1 MTGLSRLLTLI
12 AILSLSAC
20 STIVG
25 TIKPVD
31 EKSEQYSVL
40 DLEKASPNTWRKLD
54 ETKLVSKDSDLGS
67 NSEAFSSELTDV
79 AYQSKVNSAIISL
92 NSSCR
97 NGRGAVQDLRPILRE
112 LLMGMSAV
120 EERTETPTQISGY
133 PALAG
138 TVAGRMAG
146 EHTKIRAVVVSKGE
160 CVYDLMYISRP
171 DRFSTHEPDFNRF
184 VSSVKLR

>member
-1 MTGLSRLLTLI
+1 
-12 AILSLSAC
+12 
-20 STIVG
+20 V
-25 TIKPVD
+25 KPVD
-31 EKSEQYSVL
+31 EKSEKYSVL
-40 DLEKASPNTWRKLD
+40 DLAEVAPQTWRKLD
-54 ETKLVSKDSDLGS
+54 QAQLMSKDSDLGS

-97 NGRGAVQDLRPILRE
+97 KGRGAVQDLRPILRE

-120 EERTETPTQISGY
+120 EERTETPTEISGL

-138 TVAGRMAG
+138 TIAGRMAG
-146 EHTKIRAVVVSKGE
+146 ENTKIRALVVSKGE